1 MQFYTQLLARAQYI
15 GVQLVQQKIEGIMR
29 SIYTDKCSVIASIA
43 VSWRILRDKSQ
54 DKANMRR
61 KIGNIID
68 YVRRTTIS
76 WLVTDSAQS

>member
-1 MQFYTQLLARAQYI
+1 MS
-15 GVQLVQQKIEGIMR
+15 
-29 SIYTDKCSVIASIA
+29 SIYTDNCSVIASIA
-43 VSWRILRDKSQ
+43 VLWKILRGKSQ
-54 DKANMRR
+54 HKASMRQ